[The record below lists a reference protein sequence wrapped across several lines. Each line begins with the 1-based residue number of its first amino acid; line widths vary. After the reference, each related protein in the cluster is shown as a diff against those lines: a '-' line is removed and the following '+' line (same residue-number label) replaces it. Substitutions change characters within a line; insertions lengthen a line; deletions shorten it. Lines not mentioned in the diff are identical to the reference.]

1 MQTGRDEGDAGRYA
15 DHLRVH
21 RLWNR
26 LLRHHLWR
34 LLSHRLSHVEPRR
47 GGRAIRS
54 YVIVA
59 VDGWFHRRIDAIVYF
74 WIFVSLM
81 DTMDT
86 LVEKKQERKLQI
98 YKKLRLLLIV
108 SVILA
113 TVTLVGFSYIVLND
127 LSSHMWKYQW
137 L

>member
-1 MQTGRDEGDAGRYA
+1 MDAW
-15 DHLRVH
+15 L
-21 RLWNR
+21 
-26 LLRHHLWR
+26 
-34 LLSHRLSHVEPRR
+34 
-47 GGRAIRS
+47 
-54 YVIVA
+54 
-59 VDGWFHRRIDAIVYF
+59 HRRIDAIVYF

-98 YKKLRLLLIV
+98 YKKLRLLFIV

-113 TVTLVGFSYIVLND
+113 TVTLVSFSYIVLND

>member
-1 MQTGRDEGDAGRYA
+1 
-15 DHLRVH
+15 
-21 RLWNR
+21 
-26 LLRHHLWR
+26 
-34 LLSHRLSHVEPRR
+34 
-47 GGRAIRS
+47 
-54 YVIVA
+54 
-59 VDGWFHRRIDAIVYF
+59 
-74 WIFVSLM
+74 M

-98 YKKLRLLLIV
+98 YKKLRLLFIV

-137 L
+137 LLVWRWKVTRSINDGIWGLFYVILFVAIMIMWLPSENASAYAYHMEISTSDQPVGVGERGSL

>member
-1 MQTGRDEGDAGRYA
+1 M
-15 DHLRVH
+15 
-21 RLWNR
+21 
-26 LLRHHLWR
+26 
-34 LLSHRLSHVEPRR
+34 
-47 GGRAIRS
+47 
-54 YVIVA
+54 
-59 VDGWFHRRIDAIVYF
+59 DGWFHRRIDAIVYF

-98 YKKLRLLLIV
+98 YKKLRLLFIV

-127 LSSHMWKYQW
+127 LSLSLIHI
-137 L
+137 